1 MFRMLKLMNF
11 VFDQKSRVKTTN
23 KQKNEY
29 LFLKKFILFS
39 INFKALRE
47 RFETINHL
55 NEQLQNCQRQ
65 YNDLLNTSSLESF
78 NLTEVKRQ
86 LNHMTEDKDK
96 LEFTCQELQVY
107 LSNYTRVYQTILKG
121 FLIEQISYCIK

>member
-1 MFRMLKLMNF
+1 L
-11 VFDQKSRVKTTN
+11 
-23 KQKNEY
+23 
-29 LFLKKFILFS
+29 
-39 INFKALRE
+39 
-47 RFETINHL
+47 ETINHL

-107 LSNYTRVYQTILKG
+107 LSNYTRVYQTILIG
-121 FLIEQISYCIK
+121 FLIE